1 MSEESIENIIKSDSL
16 FASTFF
22 YHYILPDVNFNG
34 HCSLNNNISVSKKSN
49 KLIYFLNTK
58 SMFKKSKEGLR
69 FKRWLRM
76 LIYKYK

>member
-49 KLIYFLNTK
+49 KFIFFLNTK
-58 SMFKKSKEGLR
+58 SMFKKSK
-69 FKRWLRM
+69 
-76 LIYKYK
+76 